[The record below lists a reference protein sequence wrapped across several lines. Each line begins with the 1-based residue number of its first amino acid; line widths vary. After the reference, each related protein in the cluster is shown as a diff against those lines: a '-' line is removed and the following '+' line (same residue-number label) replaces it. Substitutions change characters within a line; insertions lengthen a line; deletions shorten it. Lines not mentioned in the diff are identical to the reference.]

1 MRVRWDYGALK
12 GKFRFIDGSFNEG
25 LFKLAR
31 FQGLA
36 RFSKRAKGGA
46 RCQARHHGKNLGG
59 IETEQMEK
67 AYEIT
72 LENYLMKWSS
82 RCDV

>member
-12 GKFRFIDGSFNEG
+12 GKFRFIDASFNEG
-25 LFKLAR
+25 LIKLTRFK
-31 FQGLA
+31 GLA
-36 RFSKRAKGGA
+36 RCIKEAKGGA
-46 RCQARHHGKNLGG
+46 RCHARHHGKNLGG

-67 AYEIT
+67 TYEIA
-72 LENYLMKWSS
+72 LENYLIKWSS

>member
-1 MRVRWDYGALK
+1 MHVRWDYGALK
-12 GKFRFIDGSFNEG
+12 GKFRFIDASFNEG
-25 LFKLAR
+25 LIKLTRFRALAR
-31 FQGLA
+31 CIKL
-36 RFSKRAKGGA
+36 AKGGA

-67 AYEIT
+67 AYEIA
-72 LENYLMKWSS
+72 LENYLIKWSS